1 MKWILSL
8 ATVSLLASCNTKPWM
23 VGSANDKFPLR
34 KPAPGSSLKQQ
45 CTTDGKDA
53 SQDLNQDRDPSNL
66 FRHP

>member
-8 ATVSLLASCNTKPWM
+8 AAVSLLASCNTQPWM

-34 KPAPGSSLKQQ
+34 KPAPGSSLNQ
-45 CTTDGKDA
+45 DA
-53 SQDLNQDRDPSNL
+53 EEAESPGQVLTQDRDPVNL